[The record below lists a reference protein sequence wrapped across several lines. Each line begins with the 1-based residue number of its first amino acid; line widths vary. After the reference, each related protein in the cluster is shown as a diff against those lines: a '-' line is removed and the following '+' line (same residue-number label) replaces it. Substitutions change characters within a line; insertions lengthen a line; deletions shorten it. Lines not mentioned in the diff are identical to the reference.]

1 MTIAYIGLGA
11 NLGNCREN
19 LLQAWERLGK
29 VNGVKLL
36 ALSSPYRSA
45 PVGMDSEN
53 WFVNAVGS
61 LETSLEPFELLR
73 EMFVIEK
80 YFGRKRVLNGIPEDR
95 SLDLDLLYWD
105 ARVSDDPRVILPHP
119 EIANRLF
126 VLQPLAEISPDLCHP
141 VTRKTSVEM
150 LDNFLTEKQA
160 AGNEQQI
167 QMTSWPSTENEVSG

>member
-29 VNGVKLL
+29 VNGVELL
-36 ALSSPYRSA
+36 TLSSPYRSA

-126 VLQPLAEISPDLCHP
+126 VLQPLAEISPDLRHP
-141 VTRKTSVEM
+141 VTRQTSVEM

-160 AGNEQQI
+160 ADNEQQI
-167 QMTSWPSTENEVSG
+167 QMTSWQSKNEVSG

>member
-29 VNGVKLL
+29 VNGVELF
-36 ALSSPYRSA
+36 ALSSQYRSA

-95 SLDLDLLYWD
+95 SLDLDLLYWND
-105 ARVSDDPRVILPHP
+105 RVSDDPRVILPHP

-126 VLQPLAEISPDLCHP
+126 VLQPLAEIGPDLCHP

-150 LDNFLTEKQA
+150 LHDFLTEKQA

-167 QMTSWPSTENEVSG
+167 HMTSWPSTENEVSE

>member
-29 VNGVKLL
+29 VNGVELL

-119 EIANRLF
+119 GIANRLF